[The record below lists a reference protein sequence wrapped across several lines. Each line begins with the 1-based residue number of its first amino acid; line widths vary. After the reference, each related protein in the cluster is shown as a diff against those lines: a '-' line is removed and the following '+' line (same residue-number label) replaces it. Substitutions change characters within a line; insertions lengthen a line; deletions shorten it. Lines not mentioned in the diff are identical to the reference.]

1 MMANNLKEAIERNRV
16 AAEDLDRAL
25 RDCLRAVT
33 DKPDNV
39 VSGRF
44 RAVSGRR
51 QIEGRAAGRHAR

>member
-44 RAVSGRR
+44 RAFRG
-51 QIEGRAAGRHAR
+51 GAR